1 MIMLFSMY
9 LFFKLYFIFGCKDTP
24 CEHDL
29 IEYLKFLLLLHKSY
43 LKHLTYH
50 SRMLFLDWKV

>member
-1 MIMLFSMY
+1 MIMLFSMC

-29 IEYLKFLLLLHKSY
+29 EFLKFLLLLHKSN

-50 SRMLFLDWKV
+50 S